1 MHVDIPA
8 SGYYVTSVVM
18 IAQPLFSKS
27 PRTSTTAVN
36 SIELF
41 SAPQRTSDTPF
52 NYKYTSYSD
61 YTASL
66 SRNQAKSKQSM
77 SETIRQAN
85 KTAILAVGE
94 ELRVLLHEE
103 DPPMIKDRRF
113 HLRTYQQC
121 FVGSEM
127 VDWLLK
133 KGEVVSRPEAVQMM
147 QKLVDYGVMHHGKK
161 QLAATNIVILSAS
174 GWHLNL

>member
-1 MHVDIPA
+1 
-8 SGYYVTSVVM
+8 M

-27 PRTSTTAVN
+27 PRTSTTTVN

-41 SAPQRTSDTPF
+41 SAAKRNSDTSF

-66 SRNQAKSKQSM
+66 SRNQAQSKKSM
-77 SETIRQAN
+77 SDTIRQQAN

-113 HLRTYQQC
+113 HLRSYQQC
-121 FVGSEM
+121 FIGSEM

-133 KGEVVSRPEAVQMM
+133 KGEVESRLEAVQMM
-147 QKLVDYGVMHHGKK
+147 QKLIDYGVMHHGKLK
-161 QLAATNIVILSAS
+161 ATIWLHQPL
-174 GWHLNL
+174 WYKFCNLMIS